1 MPPPHTVRFNGSHRQ
16 CCRKPQ
22 RIHAPP
28 FAENGRL
35 LDSQGRI
42 TLDTPEALRALENY
56 RETYSYSDR
65 TIYDFWKNALEGFA
79 DGTAAMTVVFIN
91 YASHILNSQMSRIA
105 GKLGFA
111 PVPGGKPLL
120 GGGVIGIAQSCTCP
134 AAACKFWVA
143 VCRLGGTGLHDA
155 GRPVSLPFRIQ
166 QPRYQRAIPL
176 ALHCAKELSHSAAPQ
191 QQHLLPELQRA
202 ATRDHSGGPCP
213 AGSFGGMF
221 PRRSAEAGPRGLQSL
236 FSAMV
241 KRPNCKRQI
250 VEDEFIRAG
259 RDVSPAGPGDSAV
272 VCRTGDRAAG

>member
-1 MPPPHTVRFNGSHRQ
+1 MTADVR
-16 CCRKPQ
+16 
-22 RIHAPP
+22 
-28 FAENGRL
+28 
-35 LDSQGRI
+35 
-42 TLDTPEALRALENY
+42 PEAAFY
-56 RETYSYSDR
+56 PATTGR
-65 TIYDFWKNALEGFA
+65 T
-79 DGTAAMTVVFIN
+79 
-91 YASHILNSQMSRIA
+91 
-105 GKLGFA
+105 
-111 PVPGGKPLL
+111 GGY
-120 GGGVIGIAQSCTCP
+120 G
-134 AAACKFWVA
+134 
-143 VCRLGGTGLHDA
+143 LGGTGLHDA

-272 VCRTGDRAAG
+272 VCTACRSTPGCGSGGWNGRQSSAGLLPQCSGGAKEPMMKYYVRPACLVGGALFSSAGVSKAADQQGHQKRPTSTSKPPQTVRTAPRGVHVGKSKVLSGVVQRERRHSSF

>member
-1 MPPPHTVRFNGSHRQ
+1 MGLPDQFELVLHGPVKGKKRPGTRAQSLLRAASRRPTVTQKS
-16 CCRKPQ
+16 RK
-22 RIHAPP
+22 RMTADV
-28 FAENGRL
+28 R
-35 LDSQGRI
+35 
-42 TLDTPEALRALENY
+42 PEAAFY
-56 RETYSYSDR
+56 PATTGR
-65 TIYDFWKNALEGFA
+65 T
-79 DGTAAMTVVFIN
+79 
-91 YASHILNSQMSRIA
+91 
-105 GKLGFA
+105 
-111 PVPGGKPLL
+111 GGY
-120 GGGVIGIAQSCTCP
+120 G
-134 AAACKFWVA
+134 
-143 VCRLGGTGLHDA
+143 LGGTGLHDA

-250 VEDEFIRAG
+250 VEDEFIRSG
-259 RDVSPAGPGDSAV
+259 RDVNPAGPGDSAA

>member
-1 MPPPHTVRFNGSHRQ
+1 MGLPDQFELVLHGPVKGKKRPGTRAQSLLRAVSRRPTVTQKS
-16 CCRKPQ
+16 RK
-22 RIHAPP
+22 RMTA
-28 FAENGRL
+28 GVR
-35 LDSQGRI
+35 
-42 TLDTPEALRALENY
+42 PEAAFY
-56 RETYSYSDR
+56 PATTGR
-65 TIYDFWKNALEGFA
+65 T
-79 DGTAAMTVVFIN
+79 
-91 YASHILNSQMSRIA
+91 
-105 GKLGFA
+105 
-111 PVPGGKPLL
+111 GGY
-120 GGGVIGIAQSCTCP
+120 G
-134 AAACKFWVA
+134 
-143 VCRLGGTGLHDA
+143 LGGTGLHDA

-250 VEDEFIRAG
+250 VEDEFIRSG
-259 RDVSPAGPGDSAV
+259 RDVNPAGPGDSAA

>member
-1 MPPPHTVRFNGSHRQ
+1 MTADVR
-16 CCRKPQ
+16 
-22 RIHAPP
+22 
-28 FAENGRL
+28 
-35 LDSQGRI
+35 
-42 TLDTPEALRALENY
+42 PEAAFY
-56 RETYSYSDR
+56 PATTGR
-65 TIYDFWKNALEGFA
+65 T
-79 DGTAAMTVVFIN
+79 
-91 YASHILNSQMSRIA
+91 
-105 GKLGFA
+105 
-111 PVPGGKPLL
+111 
-120 GGGVIGIAQSCTCP
+120 GVYG
-134 AAACKFWVA
+134 
-143 VCRLGGTGLHDA
+143 LGGTGLHDV

-202 ATRDHSGGPCP
+202 ATRDHSGGLCP

-259 RDVSPAGPGDSAV
+259 RDVSLAGPGDSAA

>member
-1 MPPPHTVRFNGSHRQ
+1 MPPSLAESRFWR
-16 CCRKPQ
+16 R
-22 RIHAPP
+22 RD
-28 FAENGRL
+28 R
-35 LDSQGRI
+35 DR
-42 TLDTPEALRALENY
+42 PELHLPCGC
-56 RETYSYSDR
+56 
-65 TIYDFWKNALEGFA
+65 LQ
-79 DGTAAMTVVFIN
+79 VF
-91 YASHILNSQMSRIA
+91 
-105 GKLGFA
+105 G
-111 PVPGGKPLL
+111 
-120 GGGVIGIAQSCTCP
+120 
-134 AAACKFWVA
+134 VA
-143 VCRLGGTGLHDA
+143 VCGLGGTGLHDA

-241 KRPNCKRQI
+241 KRANCKRQI
-250 VEDEFIRAG
+250 VEDEFIRSG
-259 RDVSPAGPGDSAV
+259 RDVNPAGPGDSAA

>member
-1 MPPPHTVRFNGSHRQ
+1 MYKRQSRYKSAESPPGGIASANCDAKSRKRMTADVR
-16 CCRKPQ
+16 
-22 RIHAPP
+22 
-28 FAENGRL
+28 
-35 LDSQGRI
+35 
-42 TLDTPEALRALENY
+42 PEAAFY
-56 RETYSYSDR
+56 PATTGR
-65 TIYDFWKNALEGFA
+65 T
-79 DGTAAMTVVFIN
+79 
-91 YASHILNSQMSRIA
+91 
-105 GKLGFA
+105 
-111 PVPGGKPLL
+111 GGY
-120 GGGVIGIAQSCTCP
+120 G
-134 AAACKFWVA
+134 
-143 VCRLGGTGLHDA
+143 LGGTGLHDA

-202 ATRDHSGGPCP
+202 ATRDHSGGLCP

-259 RDVSPAGPGDSAV
+259 RDVSLAGPGDSAA

>member
-1 MPPPHTVRFNGSHRQ
+1 MTAGVR
-16 CCRKPQ
+16 
-22 RIHAPP
+22 
-28 FAENGRL
+28 
-35 LDSQGRI
+35 
-42 TLDTPEALRALENY
+42 PEAAFY
-56 RETYSYSDR
+56 PATTGR
-65 TIYDFWKNALEGFA
+65 T
-79 DGTAAMTVVFIN
+79 
-91 YASHILNSQMSRIA
+91 
-105 GKLGFA
+105 
-111 PVPGGKPLL
+111 GGY
-120 GGGVIGIAQSCTCP
+120 G
-134 AAACKFWVA
+134 
-143 VCRLGGTGLHDA
+143 LGGTGLHDV

-202 ATRDHSGGPCP
+202 ATRDHSGCPCP

-250 VEDEFIRAG
+250 VEDEFIRSG
-259 RDVSPAGPGDSAV
+259 RDVNPAGPGDSAA

>member
-1 MPPPHTVRFNGSHRQ
+1 MGLPDQFELVLHGPVKGKKRRGTRTQSLLRAASRRPTVTQKS
-16 CCRKPQ
+16 RK
-22 RIHAPP
+22 RMTADV
-28 FAENGRL
+28 R
-35 LDSQGRI
+35 
-42 TLDTPEALRALENY
+42 PEAAFY
-56 RETYSYSDR
+56 PATTGR
-65 TIYDFWKNALEGFA
+65 T
-79 DGTAAMTVVFIN
+79 
-91 YASHILNSQMSRIA
+91 
-105 GKLGFA
+105 
-111 PVPGGKPLL
+111 GGY
-120 GGGVIGIAQSCTCP
+120 G
-134 AAACKFWVA
+134 
-143 VCRLGGTGLHDA
+143 LGGTGLHDA

-250 VEDEFIRAG
+250 VEDEFIRSG
-259 RDVSPAGPGDSAV
+259 RDVNPAGPGDSAA